1 VLPVIVRKTPFEGIP
16 TYLSAVTVLEPF
28 GSIAAETSAAVDNM
42 QRSRPRSIK
51 WDISELFPRYRYALA
66 LVAVGAIV
74 TLGLVLF
81 ASKRTEHSTSI
92 STSGPESPVVQD
104 TSGDVH
110 INFGSPTP
118 ARPAK

>member
-1 VLPVIVRKTPFEGIP
+1 MVRKTPFESIL
-16 TYLSAVTVLEPF
+16 TYLRAVTVLEPV

-42 QRSRPRSIK
+42 QRSRPRSMK
-51 WDISELFPRYRYALA
+51 WDTSRYRYALA

-74 TLGLVLF
+74 TFGLILF

-92 STSGPESPVVQD
+92 NTSGPESPVVQG
-104 TSGDVH
+104 TSGNVN

-118 ARPAK
+118 ARPEK